1 MMTTNEL
8 ARMRRQMHRRIRV
21 VLALRRADAP
31 ASLQRPADRPA
42 GGSAEPTPQD

>member
-21 VLALRRADAP
+21 VLALRRAYAP
-31 ASLQRPADRPA
+31 AAVQRSADPPA
-42 GGSAEPTPQD
+42 GRSAEPTPEN